1 MLSPSSYQDE
11 TGNPPGAARKAK
23 KSMDGTHPLASLLL
37 GLGAMLGQNKDIQP
51 EPGQEEPG
59 ERPRGV
65 YRFDG
70 WQLDLASGQL
80 TDAAGAP
87 VALTEREV
95 ALLAIFLEAPGQLLM
110 RGHLAE
116 ALQARLAA
124 NGSAGDPCVELEI
137 LGLRRKLEID
147 ARFPEV
153 IVTDRSPAGVGYIF
167 ALDVE
172 RL

>member
-1 MLSPSSYQDE
+1 
-11 TGNPPGAARKAK
+11 
-23 KSMDGTHPLASLLL
+23 MDGAHTLASLLF
-37 GLGAMLGQNKDIQP
+37 GLGAMLGQGRDVEPELGQQQP
-51 EPGQEEPG
+51 S
-59 ERPRGV
+59 GV

-80 TDAAGAP
+80 IDASGAQ
-87 VALTEREV
+87 VALTRREA
-95 ALLAIFLEAPGQLLM
+95 ALLVIFLEAPGQLLM
-110 RGHLAE
+110 RGHLAD

-124 NGSAGDPCVELEI
+124 DGDDGDPCVELEI

-153 IVTDRSPAGVGYIF
+153 IVTDRSPEGVGYVF

-172 RL
+172 RIST

>member
-1 MLSPSSYQDE
+1 
-11 TGNPPGAARKAK
+11 
-23 KSMDGTHPLASLLL
+23 MDGAHILASLLF
-37 GLGAMLGQNKDIQP
+37 GLGAMLGQGKVEP
-51 EPGQEEPG
+51 EPGQEQLSEQPS
-59 ERPRGV
+59 GV

-80 TDAAGAP
+80 IDAAGGQ
-87 VALTEREV
+87 VALTKREA

-110 RGHLAE
+110 RGQLAD

-124 NGSAGDPCVELEI
+124 DGDDGGPCVELGI

-153 IVTDRSPAGVGYIF
+153 IVTDRSRDGVGYVF

-172 RL
+172 RVST

>member
-1 MLSPSSYQDE
+1 
-11 TGNPPGAARKAK
+11 
-23 KSMDGTHPLASLLL
+23 MDGAHTLASLLS
-37 GLGAMLGQNKDIQP
+37 GLGAMLGQGKDAEP
-51 EPGQEEPG
+51 APGQAQLS
-59 ERPRGV
+59 ERPSGL

-80 TDAAGAP
+80 IDAAGGE
-87 VALTEREV
+87 VALTKREA

-110 RGHLAE
+110 RGHLAA

-124 NGSAGDPCVELEI
+124 DDNDGDPCVELEI

-153 IVTDRSPAGVGYIF
+153 ILTDRGLDGVGYVF

-172 RL
+172 RVST

>member
-1 MLSPSSYQDE
+1 
-11 TGNPPGAARKAK
+11 
-23 KSMDGTHPLASLLL
+23 MDGAHILASLLF
-37 GLGAMLGQNKDIQP
+37 GLGAMLGQGKVEP
-51 EPGQEEPG
+51 EPGQEQLSEQPS
-59 ERPRGV
+59 GV

-80 TDAAGAP
+80 IDAAGGQ
-87 VALTEREV
+87 VALTKREA

-110 RGHLAE
+110 RGHLAD

-124 NGSAGDPCVELEI
+124 DGDDGGPCVELGI

-153 IVTDRSPAGVGYIF
+153 IVTDRSRDGVGYVF

-172 RL
+172 RVST